1 MSVTADNLVQFVMQ
15 NQDQDPLVKKCFQIS
30 RTMLSVNSVNLTLPK
45 HIIWKLIEGSPQEG
59 ESIC

>member
-30 RTMLSVNSVNLTLPK
+30 TRGVHFWCRKVFEGVQIHVFNLIRK
-45 HIIWKLIEGSPQEG
+45 HSFGAEY
-59 ESIC
+59 